1 MTELSTYLPCHGAD
15 EYTYS
20 APYKAVERS
29 NSVWQRRQL
38 IEEPSGHRPWLS
50 ELNFVSLVI

>member
-29 NSVWQRRQL
+29 NSVWQRRQ
-38 IEEPSGHRPWLS
+38 IEEPSGHRPRLS
-50 ELNFVSLVI
+50 ELNFVRLVI